1 MQERT
6 FLVGENGRDQ
16 LTLKWEFGI
25 FDNLMRNLSVYVN
38 DKQYI
43 RYVDNKQLRTGVTI
57 EDDAGNNYL
66 IYISGNIWVGE
77 RIHIKYNSRSLPQ
90 SGTNPNFFVFGAFVY
105 LLIVSLLTLIGLPLL
120 PEGILPIIA
129 IVVAVFYI
137 AVAVIVRREAR
148 GRIIFL
154 GVAAAIYILD
164 SLFFVL
170 AIMGTVLETVSPEL
184 VPSVFGGLIIR
195 FFALYYLIRGTLSLV
210 YMQEERETI
219 QKRMA

>member
-1 MQERT
+1 
-6 FLVGENGRDQ
+6 
-16 LTLKWEFGI
+16 
-25 FDNLMRNLSVYVN
+25 
-38 DKQYI
+38 
-43 RYVDNKQLRTGVTI
+43 
-57 EDDAGNNYL
+57 
-66 IYISGNIWVGE
+66 
-77 RIHIKYNSRSLPQ
+77 
-90 SGTNPNFFVFGAFVY
+90 
-105 LLIVSLLTLIGLPLL
+105 
-120 PEGILPIIA
+120 
-129 IVVAVFYI
+129 
-137 AVAVIVRREAR
+137 REAR